1 MSEGTDTHLML
12 VDLTPLGL
20 TGRKAE
26 EALGKVNIYVNRNAI
41 PYDPKPP
48 RVTSGLRIGTAALA
62 SRGMGPDEMRQVGK
76 LILQSL
82 AHIGEEAVER
92 EVAEEVAQLTG
103 RFPVPGITADM
114 GYPFE

>member
-1 MSEGTDTHLML
+1 M
-12 VDLTPLGL
+12 
-20 TGRKAE
+20 
-26 EALGKVNIYVNRNAI
+26 
-41 PYDPKPP
+41 
-48 RVTSGLRIGTAALA
+48 TSGLRIGTAALA

-76 LILQSL
+76 LILQAL

-92 EVAEEVAQLTG
+92 EVAEEVGQLTE